1 MKQTHNHLPFVETD
15 AYVDNLLD
23 HATEHAI
30 RTTPARN
37 KGNRHRWRAV
47 TAAAVATAAAV
58 VIGFCVE
65 WNAPSADNALRQQ
78 QVAYTASQSPLDQYL
93 QSISDE
99 EAQQIIDYEM
109 EEIPEY

>member
-23 HATEHAI
+23 RATEHAI

-37 KGNRHRWRAV
+37 KSNRHRWRAV

-78 QVAYTASQSPLDQYL
+78 VAYTASQSPLDQYL

>member
-30 RTTPARN
+30 RSTPARN

-47 TAAAVATAAAV
+47 TAAAAAAAAAV

-65 WNAPSADNALRQQ
+65 WNAPSADNALRQ